1 MRKKIKI
8 NQKNLNLYLIIIFL
22 VIIFLIKID
31 LFRNTYSLLNENYN
45 QRMIRIYGD
54 CSKDSFGFL
63 TEIKNKYNFKENP
76 KINNSEIIPSSDWII
91 YDPKLNFSDKPKI
104 FLNYS
109 KNPTLNFT
117 MLGNKF
123 VSTNYVQFTD
133 NLKSIQFIAKKENIN
148 FNIKLKIFKEINSKK
163 ELVFEKFLNQP
174 FNKINFNTEKFNSR
188 WERFILEIENLTF
201 EEKKDIN
208 SIILT
213 FDNKYRFKDSDII
226 FSRGDCFYTR

>member
-1 MRKKIKI
+1 M
-8 NQKNLNLYLIIIFL
+8 
-22 VIIFLIKID
+22 
-31 LFRNTYSLLNENYN
+31 
-45 QRMIRIYGD
+45 
-54 CSKDSFGFL
+54 
-63 TEIKNKYNFKENP
+63 EIKNKYNFKENP

-133 NLKSIQFIAKKENIN
+133 NLKSIQFIAKKKNIN

-163 ELVFEKFLNQP
+163 ELIFEKFLKQP

>member
-1 MRKKIKI
+1 MRKKIEI
-8 NQKNLNLYLIIIFL
+8 NQKKLHFIIIIIFL
-22 VIIFLIKID
+22 IIILLIKLD
-31 LFRNTYSLLNENYN
+31 FFKKMYVLLNQNYD
-45 QRMIRIYGD
+45 QRMINAYGD
-54 CSKDSFGFL
+54 CGKDSYGFL
-63 TEIKNKYNFKENP
+63 KRIKEKYNFDENP
-76 KINNSEIIPSSDWII
+76 IIKNSIVMPNSSWII
-91 YDPKLNFSDKPKI
+91 YDASKEFSKTPKI
-104 FLNYS
+104 FLNYIKDPS
-109 KNPTLNFT
+109 LNFEMDT
-117 MLGNKF
+117 KFF
-123 VSTNYVQFTD
+123 VSNNHVQFTD
-133 NLKSIQFIAKKENIN
+133 NLKSIQFIAKKKNIN

-163 ELVFEKFLNQP
+163 ELIFEKFLKQP